1 MPKMPTLVPK
11 KHCFCV
17 FILHIYN
24 RNSEEIMFYSSI
36 IKVHYLLDTTFCWMN
51 NDINDYVPSFVVIYS
66 ISTFLVYTHG
76 WKKWTE
82 VGWSN
87 SQPLL
92 ALSKLLR
99 CYTSWYICIHLFHSL
114 KLFWNSRYWPW
125 KILLQQ

>member
-76 WKKWTE
+76 
-82 VGWSN
+82 
-87 SQPLL
+87 
-92 ALSKLLR
+92 
-99 CYTSWYICIHLFHSL
+99 
-114 KLFWNSRYWPW
+114 
-125 KILLQQ
+125 